1 MQLRTLFSL
10 PTLLIALKEMS
21 PSFWSSLMEQ
31 PLRHEDKPVLTRLE
45 DIENVITDHLQTL
58 SDLRSTLRDIRVK
71 LQIEQ
76 EEETT
81 MFEEEMRQKLSHIED
96 LLKDQNLRTEG
107 EMIPEKDNEKK
118 IILDN
123 AEYLEGALSEDPIE
137 ESAEETEQEQ
147 DTEEE
152 ETQRRSPSVEQRR
165 SPSEAQRRSPPVEQR
180 RAPPEAQRRNPPPE
194 VHGAARIELEIRCLQ
209 QALRDFDAILQQLQE
224 ESVCPPRRFHRGRF
238 LREEERYMK
247 CAFCG
252 EMGTHYSDSCIFV
265 RYAVDR
271 RRMIDES
278 AKCAMCLEYSCQ
290 RQEFCSKY
298 RARCFHCREF
308 GHHSAL
314 CEFPE
319 RSDATRARIT
329 EVRNRRHNCATRM
342 DELRREL
349 ARL

>member
-10 PTLLIALKEMS
+10 PTLLIALREMS

-81 MFEEEMRQKLSHIED
+81 MFEEEMRQKLSHIEE

-118 IILDN
+118 IILDD

-165 SPSEAQRRSPPVEQR
+165 NPSEAQRRSPSVEQRRSPSEAQRRSPPVEQRRAPSEAQRRSPPVEQR
-180 RAPPEAQRRNPPPE
+180 RAPPEAQRRNPNPE

-224 ESVCPPRRFHRGRF
+224 EP
-238 LREEERYMK
+238 
-247 CAFCG
+247 
-252 EMGTHYSDSCIFV
+252 
-265 RYAVDR
+265 
-271 RRMIDES
+271 
-278 AKCAMCLEYSCQ
+278 
-290 RQEFCSKY
+290 
-298 RARCFHCREF
+298 
-308 GHHSAL
+308 
-314 CEFPE
+314 
-319 RSDATRARIT
+319 
-329 EVRNRRHNCATRM
+329 
-342 DELRREL
+342 
-349 ARL
+349 